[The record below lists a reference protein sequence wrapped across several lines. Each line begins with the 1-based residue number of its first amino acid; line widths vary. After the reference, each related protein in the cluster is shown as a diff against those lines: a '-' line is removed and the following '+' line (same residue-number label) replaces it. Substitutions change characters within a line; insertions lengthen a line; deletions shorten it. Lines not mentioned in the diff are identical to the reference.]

1 MKTLIHTLF
10 IIALS
15 LQTQALWAETR
26 ACQQF
31 QMIQSEITQQNNDLR
46 KLRDLHRLKLQAEEI
61 KSQLLNS
68 ESEREIL
75 ILAERIEEQVNE
87 ERGSRTF
94 NATGT
99 GVSIGAI
106 MLSSYFLRKISS
118 GTQGLALKDRII
130 AQVKPTG
137 QGALVRT
144 LINSTLFMSVVGT
157 LWLGYR
163 VTQNQSQISHL
174 GSLIDQLN
182 ELRDLSSQIRT
193 LDDHLEEMSIQLEL
207 MQSNHEIQTCS

>member
-10 IIALS
+10 ILALS
-15 LQTQALWAETR
+15 LQTQALWAQTK

-31 QMIQSEITQQNNDLR
+31 QMIQLEITQQNNDLR
-46 KLRDLHRLKLQAEEI
+46 KLRELHRLKLQADEI
-61 KSQLLNS
+61 KNQILNS

-87 ERGSRTF
+87 ERGARTF
-94 NATGT
+94 NAAGA
-99 GVSIGAI
+99 GVSVGAI
-106 MLSSYFLRKISS
+106 MLSSYFLRKIAR

-137 QGALVRT
+137 QGAAVRT
-144 LINSTLFMSVVGT
+144 LINSSLFVSVVGT

-163 VTQNQSQISHL
+163 VTQNQSQIAHL

-182 ELRDLSSQIRT
+182 GLSDLSSQIRT

-207 MQSNHEIQTCS
+207 MQSNSELQTCS